1 MHRTPSTL
9 PDASRRWAAC
19 VSRKAGQSILE
30 SFGIMILLC
39 LILFGVV
46 QYVLML
52 TAQEVVQ
59 YGADASIRAR
69 TVGFNRFMVWKVSR
83 VATIANAGRME
94 FPAGIPAG
102 DWDAW
107 QQQNTGAAFRSAVAS
122 SPRSRQYG
130 EIEQYTIPLYL
141 GGEHPATLPGVLDY
155 ADWDTVG
162 GPVYL
167 GTPGETIGARIN
179 QDYPLRMPFLRAFSD
194 NDEIPLRG
202 EAWLA
207 DHAELYLE

>member
-1 MHRTPSTL
+1 
-9 PDASRRWAAC
+9 
-19 VSRKAGQSILE
+19 
-30 SFGIMILLC
+30 MILLC

-52 TAQEVVQ
+52 TAKEVVQ

-83 VATIANAGRME
+83 VATIPNAGRMQS
-94 FPAGIPAG
+94 PANYSAG
-102 DWDAW
+102 DWAAW
-107 QQQNTGAAFRSAVAS
+107 QQNNAGTAFRTAVSS
-122 SPRSRQYG
+122 SPRSRQFA
-130 EIEQYTIPLYL
+130 EVEQFTIPLYL
-141 GGEHPATLPGVLDY
+141 GGQNHATLPGVLDY
-155 ADWDTVG
+155 ADWDTVN
-162 GPVYL
+162 GPAYL
-167 GTPGETIGARIN
+167 GTAGETIGARVS

-194 NDEIPLRG
+194 NNEIRLHG

>member
-1 MHRTPSTL
+1 M
-9 PDASRRWAAC
+9 
-19 VSRKAGQSILE
+19 
-30 SFGIMILLC
+30 MLLC

-59 YGADASIRAR
+59 YGADASVRAR

-83 VATIANAGRME
+83 VATIPNAGRME
-94 FPAGIPAG
+94 SPGGMPSG
-102 DWDAW
+102 NRDAW
-107 QQQNTGAAFRSAVAS
+107 EAGSAGEAFRRSVAS
-122 SPRSRQYG
+122 SPRSRQYA
-130 EIEQYTIPLYL
+130 EVEQFTIPLFL
-141 GGEHPATLPGVLDY
+141 GGDHHATLPGILDY
-155 ADWDTVG
+155 ADWDTVS

-167 GTPGETIGARIN
+167 GVPGDTIGARVS
-179 QDYPLRMPFLRAFSD
+179 QDYPLRMPFVRAFSD
-194 NDEIPLRG
+194 RNEIRLTA